1 MRSPFGLQS
10 VLLLN
15 AGSCIGFGLLF
26 ISLPA
31 ATALFLA
38 SDKIAPAW
46 FIVLLGA
53 GLIAN
58 GVGLAVTA
66 RQQAP
71 QAGLVRFFSIGDL
84 LWVVATLL
92 LITTGWWIN
101 TAAGISAALLVAALV
116 GSMGWLQWRNAG

>member
-1 MRSPFGLQS
+1 MRSTFGLQS

-15 AGSCIGFGLLF
+15 ATSCIGFGLLF

-31 ATALFLA
+31 PTAMFLA
-38 SDKIAPAW
+38 NEKTAPVW
-46 FIVLLGA
+46 LIVVLGA

-58 GVGLAVTA
+58 GVGLTVTA

-101 TAAGISAALLVAALV
+101 TSAGISAALLVAALV
-116 GSMGWLQWRNAG
+116 GCMGWLQWRSAG

>member
-1 MRSPFGLQS
+1 MRSTFGLQS

-15 AGSCIGFGLLF
+15 AASCIGFGLLF

-31 ATALFLA
+31 PTAMFLA
-38 SDKIAPAW
+38 NEKTAPVW
-46 FIVLLGA
+46 LIVVLGA

-92 LITTGWWIN
+92 LIATGWWIN
-101 TAAGISAALLVAALV
+101 TSAGISAALLVAALV